1 MQAIVGGAYSVTFDL
16 MVEGEYAPF
25 DVDSTSYSIYDNSGA
40 VISGYSNVAIT
51 TIEGQNRLSIEIPS
65 GVHTVASGKTFEKRV
80 VSLTTKYLDKTY
92 ILRQSYYVTPY
103 LNYTVTPK
111 DVIVLMGV
119 RDGEV
124 LEPEVDLVSAYVRV
138 ASLMGSSTLTTNLA
152 SGTITQVQANEA
164 IKAQAALD
172 LLSTIELKAFKKMG
186 GDSLNYTRFDGID
199 FMTIRNN
206 LKAILQESISAT
218 QSEVYTPPNMF
229 LLTTPT
235 DAVTG
240 A

>member
-25 DVDSTSYSIYDNSGA
+25 DVGSTSYSIYDNSGA
-40 VISGYSNVAIT
+40 VMSGYSNVAIT
-51 TIEGQNRLSIEIPS
+51 TEEGQNRLSIEIPS
-65 GVHTVASGKTFEKRV
+65 GVHTVGSGKTFEKRT

-92 ILRQSYYVTPY
+92 NIRQSYYVTPY

-111 DVIVLMGV
+111 DVIILSGV
-119 RDGEV
+119 RDGEI

-138 ASLMGSSTLTTNLA
+138 ANLMGSSTLTTNLA
-152 SGTITQVQANEA
+152 AGTILQVQANEA

-172 LLSTIELKAFKKMG
+172 LLTTIELKAFKKLG

-199 FMTIRNN
+199 FNTIRGN
-206 LKAILQESISAT
+206 LQNILLQAISAT
-218 QSEVYTPPNMF
+218 QSEEYTPPSLF